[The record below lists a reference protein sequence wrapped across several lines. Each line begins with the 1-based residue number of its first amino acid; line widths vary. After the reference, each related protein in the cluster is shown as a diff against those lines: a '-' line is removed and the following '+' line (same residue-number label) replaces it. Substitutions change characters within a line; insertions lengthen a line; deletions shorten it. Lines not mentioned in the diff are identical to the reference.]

1 MHLPAYDCAVHGV
14 GRGAV
19 IVVVGPLLLAH
30 LNSATIDM
38 TPTEIDKKRVEYAYS
53 TLSNLPK
60 GTEYEK
66 MILGMAYNCWVKE
79 LLMARSVAHEKALD
93 YGNIRLKDYDFDI
106 EKHQKARHEYLA
118 TIFGNVPKDAFIEPP
133 FFVDYGCNV
142 SFGKCFYAN
151 FNCTFLDPT
160 FITFGDYCMLGP
172 NVTFTTFSLPS
183 DPKKRINAV
192 EHTAPIT
199 VGNNVW
205 FAANTVILPGV
216 TIGDGAVIAAGAV
229 VRSDVPANCV
239 VAGVPAKVVKS
250 YATEEEKKDAF
261 VAAGGVF

>member
-1 MHLPAYDCAVHGV
+1 
-14 GRGAV
+14 
-19 IVVVGPLLLAH
+19 
-30 LNSATIDM
+30 M
-38 TPTEIDKKRVEYAYS
+38 TPTEIDKKRVEYAY
-53 TLSNLPK
+53 TNLSNLPK
-60 GTEYEK
+60 GPEYEK

-79 LLMARSVAHEKALD
+79 LLMARSVK
-93 YGNIRLKDYDFDI
+93 NYDFDI
-106 EKHQKARHEYLA
+106 EKHQEARHRYLA
-118 TIFGNVPKDAFIEPP
+118 AIFGKVPKDAFIEPP

-160 FITFGDYCMLGP
+160 FITFGDYCILGP

-229 VRSDVPANCV
+229 VRSDVPANSV

-250 YATEEEKKDAF
+250 YATEEEKKEAF
-261 VAAGGVF
+261 AAAGGVF